1 MNRSFTAGGKTP
13 VCHCVWGLAVWG
25 GGVSPESIG
34 IHRRRRHGQVKLKGG
49 VPGRLACWGTA
60 DRQAACARNRCA
72 SRERARAPIGRE
84 GMATSRRGA
93 RAGGLSLRQVADTG
107 AA

>member
-1 MNRSFTAGGKTP
+1 MNRSFTAGKKTP

-60 DRQAACARNRCA
+60 DRQAACGGTDAHHVSGQGRRSGERA
-72 SRERARAPIGRE
+72 WQRRDEARARAG
-84 GMATSRRGA
+84 
-93 RAGGLSLRQVADTG
+93 
-107 AA
+107 